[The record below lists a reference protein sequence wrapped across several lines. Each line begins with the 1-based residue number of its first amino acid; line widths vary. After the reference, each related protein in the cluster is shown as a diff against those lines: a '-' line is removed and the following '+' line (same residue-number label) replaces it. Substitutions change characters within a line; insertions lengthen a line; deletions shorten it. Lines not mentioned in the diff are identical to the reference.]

1 MDLESKASQEEF
13 KCIFKQIN
21 SIPEA
26 ISGEWMN
33 VEEDLDSFFDP
44 AITLMPNPSSL

>member
-1 MDLESKASQEEF
+1 MDLESKASQEESQIII
-13 KCIFKQIN
+13 KHIN

-44 AITLMPNPSSL
+44 AITLMTNPSSL